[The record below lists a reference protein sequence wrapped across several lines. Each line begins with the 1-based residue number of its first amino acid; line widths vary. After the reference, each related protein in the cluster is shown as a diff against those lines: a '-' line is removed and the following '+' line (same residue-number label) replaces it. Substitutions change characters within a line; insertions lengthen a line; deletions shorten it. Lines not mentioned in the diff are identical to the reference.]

1 MGAVF
6 GSMYGMMVVGMLL
19 WLVILVGAGLL
30 LYAAVRSLGG
40 SFQKSTE
47 DDPLAIIRIR
57 YARGEL
63 TRDQYE
69 EMRRALER
77 RTPGDH

>member
-1 MGAVF
+1 MF
-6 GSMYGMMVVGMLL
+6 GSMYGMMVLGMLL
-19 WLVILVGAGLL
+19 WLVILAGAGLL

-40 SFQKSTE
+40 ASTKSAD

-77 RTPGDH
+77 RSPEEN

>member
-19 WLVILVGAGLL
+19 WLVILAGAGLL

-40 SFQKSTE
+40 PFQKSTE